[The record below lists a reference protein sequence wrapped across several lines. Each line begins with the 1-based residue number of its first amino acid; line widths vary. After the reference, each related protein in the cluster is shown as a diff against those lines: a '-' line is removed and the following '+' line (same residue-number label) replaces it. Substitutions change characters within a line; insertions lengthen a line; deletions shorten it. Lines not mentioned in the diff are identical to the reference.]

1 MILIKDRHSSKN
13 LKSLISFT
21 GKYDTYKG
29 STLLLL
35 EKTTL
40 LMFVMGNMILIKD
53 RHSTKSPSFRIRS
66 YGKYDTYKGSTQVLK
81 HHIVYPKVLENMIL
95 IKDRHMLF
103 MFLSSLSLFS
113 GKYDTYKGSTLV

>member
-1 MILIKDRHSSKN
+1 MILIKDRHP
-13 LKSLISFT
+13 LEPSLILLNLN

-53 RHSTKSPSFRIRS
+53 RHLLPLSGVSM
-66 YGKYDTYKGSTQVLK
+66 
-81 HHIVYPKVLENMIL
+81 KVVQGNMIL
-95 IKDRHMLF
+95 IKDRHSNSIESMI
-103 MFLSSLSLFS
+103 
-113 GKYDTYKGSTLV
+113 

>member
-1 MILIKDRHSSKN
+1 MILIKDRHP
-13 LKSLISFT
+13 LEPSLILLNLN

-53 RHSTKSPSFRIRS
+53 RH
-66 YGKYDTYKGSTQVLK
+66 
-81 HHIVYPKVLENMIL
+81 
-95 IKDRHMLF
+95 
-103 MFLSSLSLFS
+103 
-113 GKYDTYKGSTLV
+113 